1 MIGRLITLVAVFA
14 VAACSVDRRAAPVP
28 IPPPSSASKG
38 FDHVDQDGDAVVS
51 QAEWDGHAQTT
62 FTTLDSDA
70 SGILTDVEMS
80 EGFSAFDI
88 DGDGVLTPEEVDAP
102 ELDLDGDGVISR
114 EEWVQANVID
124 KYDTDGDGR
133 VSDQEFRK
141 RRTSAFEAY
150 DADLNQTVDRIE
162 LDPASRRFTV
172 FKF

>member
-1 MIGRLITLVAVFA
+1 MIGRLVSLAAALT
-14 VAACSVDRRAAPVP
+14 VAACSVDRTAAPVP

-38 FDHVDQDGDAVVS
+38 FDHVDQDGDATVS
-51 QAEWDGHAQTT
+51 QAEWDGHAAST
-62 FTTLDSDA
+62 FVILDRDA
-70 SGILTDVEMS
+70 SGILTDVELN
-80 EGFSAFDI
+80 EGFGAFDI

-114 EEWVQANVID
+114 EEWVKANVID

-133 VSDQEFRK
+133 ISDREFRK

-150 DADLNQTVDRIE
+150 DSDLNQTVDKIE
-162 LDPASRRFTV
+162 LDPAGRRFTV